1 MPKLFGHIV
10 FFLIPAIGLLIPFW
24 LSNEKELPQS
34 CTIDATKTDNKIKIL
49 IPTFLGNEKRNY
61 YGNKAPS
68 DLSLNWK
75 LYLGQ
80 GQTVISR
87 KLGSRIWAGAGWTGQ
102 PLLVEEDTILFIIQG
117 AFDHNLKKINA
128 NSGQIIWEYKFD
140 DVVKGTGTIWSNNKS
155 DTGDNQ
161 LVILQGSRLGVG
173 NYLDSDHIPSFRAVS
188 YFTGKE
194 LWRLDVKWTDSYS
207 RDVDGSALVIDDTVY
222 IGLENS
228 LFTILNPDPDYADT
242 LDGMLQPQI
251 IREITLYEKKDAIAH
266 RNNVVTESSPCRL
279 GDVIYI
285 ASGSGHVYGY
295 DMKKQ
300 QLSWDFFI
308 GSDIDGSA
316 VVTDDSCLIVTIEKQ
331 YIKGKGGAFK
341 LNPLKPPQESVVWYF
356 PTENAKYSTW
366 EGGIIGSAG
375 INDAYHDGEL
385 PYLAVFAAID
395 GYIYVVEHTLIKD
408 KNSVK
413 GPDGIT
419 RYPTPVVCYSEKTG
433 PSISTPV
440 ITDNRIITAGYNGIH
455 LYSYDKN
462 RKISK
467 LDTFG
472 GTFEAT
478 PVVHNSRLY
487 VASRDGYLYC
497 LGK

>member
-1 MPKLFGHIV
+1 MV
-10 FFLIPAIGLLIPFW
+10 FFPMLTSVFLVPLS
-24 LSNEKELPQS
+24 LSNKEEVPQDS
-34 CTIDATKTDNKIKIL
+34 IYDTIKSDKNIRI
-49 IPTFLGNEKRNY
+49 INPTFLGNEQRNY

-102 PLLVEEDTILFIIQG
+102 PLLVEEDTTLYIIQG

-128 NSGQIIWEYKFD
+128 SSGQILWQYKFD
-140 DVVKGTGTIWSNNKS
+140 DVIKGTGTIWKNNKPGA
-155 DTGDNQ
+155 DENQ

-188 YFTGKE
+188 FFTGKE

-207 RDVDGSALVIDDTVY
+207 RDVDGSALVINDTVY

-228 LFTILNPDPDYADT
+228 LFTILNPDPTFADS
-242 LDGMLQPQI
+242 LNGMFQPQI
-251 IREITLYEKKDAIAH
+251 IGEIPLYEKKDAIAH
-266 RNNVVTESSPCRL
+266 KNNVVTESSPCLL
-279 GDVIYI
+279 GEVIYI

-295 DMKKQ
+295 DRKKQ
-300 QLSWDFFI
+300 QLTWDFFI

-316 VVTDDSCLIVTIEKQ
+316 VITDDSCLIVTIEKQ
-331 YIKGKGGAFK
+331 YIKGNGGAFK
-341 LNPLKPPQESVVWYF
+341 LNPSKPPLESVVWF
-356 PTENAKYSTW
+356 LPTENSNYATW
-366 EGGIIGSAG
+366 KGGIIGSAG
-375 INDAYHDGEL
+375 VNDAYHNGEL
-385 PYLAVFAAID
+385 PYLAVFSAID
-395 GYIYVVEHTLIKD
+395 GYLYVVEHTRIKD
-408 KNSVK
+408 KTKVK

-419 RYPTPVVCYSEKTG
+419 LYQTPVVCYREKTG
-433 PSISTPV
+433 PSISTPL
-440 ITDNRIITAGYNGIH
+440 ITDNSIITAGYNGIH

-462 RKISK
+462 LAINK

-478 PVVHNSRLY
+478 PVIHDNRLY
-487 VASRDGYLYC
+487 IASRDGYLYC